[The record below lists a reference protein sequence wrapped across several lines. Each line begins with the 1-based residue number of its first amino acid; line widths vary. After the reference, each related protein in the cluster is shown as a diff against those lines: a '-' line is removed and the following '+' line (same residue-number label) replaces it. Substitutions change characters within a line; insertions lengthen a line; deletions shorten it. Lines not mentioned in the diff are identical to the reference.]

1 MTKHEKLF
9 YMFILL
15 VLAVVMLKIEQNVN
29 DLKKRVYGLE
39 KDYKIYEVNLTNLEN
54 NKEVQF
60 EKWYKMYQKCTKLVI
75 LGDIFSQNAKNHKNC
90 AKLERGK

>member
-54 NKEVQF
+54 
-60 EKWYKMYQKCTKLVI
+60 YLVEDWGI
-75 LGDIFSQNAKNHKNC
+75 IRHQNVIFDTDAN
-90 AKLERGK
+90 GKVFQTYSEPKGGTE

>member
-9 YMFILL
+9 YTFILL
-15 VLAVVMLKIEQNVN
+15 VLTVVMLKVEQNVN

-39 KDYKIYEVNLTNLEN
+39 KDYKIYEINLTNLEN

-60 EKWYKMYQKCTKLVI
+60 EK
-75 LGDIFSQNAKNHKNC
+75 
-90 AKLERGK
+90 

>member
-9 YMFILL
+9 YTFILL
-15 VLAVVMLKIEQNVN
+15 VLTVIMLKVEQNVN

-39 KDYKIYEVNLTNLEN
+39 KDYKIYEINLTNLEN

-60 EKWYKMYQKCTKLVI
+60 
-75 LGDIFSQNAKNHKNC
+75 
-90 AKLERGK
+90 GK